1 MNSHPTY
8 PLSAVRA
15 LALHAQH
22 LTQPCAP
29 GDSSPAPQDIYAVIE
44 QMGCVQIDTL
54 QMVRRSH
61 YIALWSRLGA
71 YEPADLE
78 RVAYGRVDGKDSR
91 SIKLSVSLPLSE
103 AQPDSGSLRNVD
115 GQDRR
120 LFEYWL
126 HAACL
131 IPLSEYRYRL
141 PVMRWYREGGGWRH
155 EWAQQ
160 PENIALMKA
169 VLARVKKEGALR
181 ASDFEHTGMRRG
193 SWWDWKPAKQALEH
207 LYNQGRLMIAGRV
220 NFQRQYDLPERVLPA
235 WVDQSEPTHEETQRF
250 WLSRSLKALG
260 IVDPG
265 LAAMMVQGFKRPEAR
280 ALLKEL
286 VAAGEAVEV
295 QAILAD
301 GAAHDLVLHR
311 DHVATLQQA
320 ADGALNPARTTF
332 LSPFD
337 NLLWAPGRMQA
348 FWDFRQSLEAYVPRE
363 KRQYG
368 YFTLPILH
376 RDRFVGRFDPKLERQ
391 TGTLRLKAIYLE
403 PKVKPDEELVSEMAG
418 ALRDFMRFHEATDL
432 VIESSTPAT
441 FGRKLMKAV

>member
-22 LTQPCAP
+22 LTQPNALDAP
-29 GDSSPAPQDIYAVIE
+29 APAPQDIYAVIE

-71 YEPADLE
+71 YDPADLE
-78 RVAYGRVDGKDSR
+78 RVAYGTTDGKDSR
-91 SIKLSVSLPLSE
+91 SPGNL
-103 AQPDSGSLRNVD
+103 GGD
-115 GQDRR
+115 GRR

-131 IPLSEYRYRL
+131 IPLTEYRYHLTR
-141 PVMRWYREGGGWRH
+141 MRWFREVGGWRH
-155 EWAQQ
+155 EWTQQ
-160 PENIALMKA
+160 PENMALMKA

-181 ASDFEHTGMRRG
+181 ASDFEHTGSRRG

-207 LYNQGRLMIAGRV
+207 LFNQGRLMIAGRT
-220 NFQRQYDLPERVLPA
+220 NFQRLYDLPERVLPA
-235 WVDQSEPTHEETQRF
+235 WVDQSEPPREESQRF

-260 IVDPG
+260 IADPG
-265 LAAMMVQGFKRPEAR
+265 LAGSMMQFLKRTEAR

-286 VAAGEAVEV
+286 VADGEAVEV

-301 GAAHDLVLHR
+301 GNAHDLVLHR
-311 DHVATLQQA
+311 DHLPALQQA
-320 ADGALNPARTTF
+320 ADGALQPMRTTF

-337 NLLWAPGRMQA
+337 NLLWVRGRMQA
-348 FWDFRQSLEAYVPRE
+348 FWNFRQSLEAYVPRE

-376 RDRFVGRFDPKLERQ
+376 KDRFVGRFDPKLERQ

-403 PKVKPDEELVSEMAG
+403 PKVKSDEELVSGMAG